1 MDDRPTKIEQT
12 DARQART
19 GVGVRYVLIASLVLV
34 VVALLTVFLVV
45 R

>member
-19 GVGVRYVLIASLVLV
+19 GVGVRYVLVISLALVIA
-34 VVALLTVFLVV
+34 ALLVVFLVV